1 MSKMVLWSKLD
12 TALKALDL
20 NEKQRF
26 NIRNTIRKEMN
37 STNNNSFIEWLKAES
52 QKDPDNMLPP
62 SLDYESAIVFLKN
75 YLLGEDWYVNYSGS
89 AEQITTDIVYCILE
103 KYSKKFRKELKRVK
117 KEQYND
123 KKEI

>member
-12 TALKALDL
+12 TTLKDLDL

-26 NIRNTIRKEMN
+26 NIRNAIRKEMKN
-37 STNNNSFIEWLKAES
+37 TNNNSFIEWLKAES

-62 SLDYESAIVFLKN
+62 SLDYESAIIFLKN

-123 KKEI
+123 KSKS

>member
-1 MSKMVLWSKLD
+1 MNKMVLWSKLD
-12 TALKALDL
+12 TVLKALGL
-20 NEKQRF
+20 NEEQRF
-26 NIRNTIRKEMN
+26 NSRKAIRKEMR
-37 STNNNSFIEWLKAES
+37 STNNNFIEWLKTES

-75 YLLGEDWYVNYSGS
+75 YLLGEDWYVSYPGS

-123 KKEI
+123 ENKG